1 MPEVNPEILTWARET
16 AGLTPEQAA
25 AKLQLKPARG
35 LTAVERLAA
44 LERGE
49 VAPSRTLL
57 RTMAERYRRPLL
69 TFYMPAPPRRGSR
82 GEDFRSLP
90 GNVPRATEALL
101 DALVRDIRARQA
113 LLKAAIE
120 DEQAVTP
127 LAFVGSVD
135 SSVSVQSLVTSVRET
150 LRVTPEEFRN
160 TSGVDAAFQMLRE
173 RTEEAGVFVLLIGD
187 LGSHHSALDTDT
199 FRGFAIA
206 DPIAPLIVINDR
218 DAKSAWSFTLLHELV
233 HIWLGQSGVSGG
245 EPDQAIERFC
255 NDVASEFLLPQREL
269 DSHPWANLRQLEIA
283 VEQISEFAAPRRVS
297 RQLVAYRLFRA
308 GRLDPGSWTR
318 VRQALHDAWLEERR
332 RSREEARETE
342 GGPSYYVVRR
352 HRLGKNLIALVGHML
367 ASGVVTTTKAARIL
381 GVRPK
386 NVGPL
391 IVESRASDEGGPVAS
406 R

>member
-1 MPEVNPEILTWARET
+1 MPEVNPEVLTWARET

-25 AKLQLKPARG
+25 TKLQLKPARG
-35 LTAVERLAA
+35 LSAVERLAA

-49 VAPSRTLL
+49 VAPTRAML

-69 TFYMPAPPRRGSR
+69 TFYMSAPPRRGIR

-90 GNVPRATEALL
+90 GDAPRATEALL
-101 DALVRDIRARQA
+101 DALVRDIRTRQA

-120 DEQAVTP
+120 DEQAVAP
-127 LAFVGSVD
+127 LAFVGSAD
-135 SSVSVQSLVTSVRET
+135 SSTSVAGLVRSLRET
-150 LRVTPEEFRN
+150 LRITLREFRDA
-160 TSGVDAAFQMLRE
+160 SGVEAAFQLLRQ
-173 RTEEAGVFVLLIGD
+173 RTEEAGVYVLLIGD

-206 DPIAPLIVINDR
+206 DPIAPLIAINDR

-233 HIWLGQSGVSGG
+233 HVWLGQTGVSGG
-245 EPDQAIERFC
+245 EPDQAVERFC
-255 NDVASEFLLPQREL
+255 NDVASEFLVPKREL
-269 DSHPWANLRQLEIA
+269 DSHPWGDLRQPETA
-283 VEQISEFAAPRRVS
+283 VAQISEFAARRRVS
-297 RQLVAYRLFRA
+297 RQLVAYRLFR
-308 GRLDPGSWTR
+308 GGQLDAGSWAR
-318 VRQALHDAWLEERR
+318 LRQAFHEAWLEERR
-332 RSREEARETE
+332 QSRDEARETE

-352 HRLGKNLIALVGHML
+352 HRLGQNLIALVGHML
-367 ASGVVTTTKAARIL
+367 ASGIITTTKAARIL

-391 IVESRASDEGGPVAS
+391 IAESRISDEGGRAAP